1 VVRQR
6 SVLDGR
12 AKDYDT
18 GQRWRLVFGEPM
30 SEPTEETNTQAII
43 RMIGE
48 RTGGDYSPEA
58 VCKLLDDMAAED
70 EAEWK
75 RIQEKHDETC

>member
-1 VVRQR
+1 
-6 SVLDGR
+6 
-12 AKDYDT
+12 
-18 GQRWRLVFGEPM
+18 M
-30 SEPTEETNTQAII
+30 SEPTEETNTQAIV